1 MAALTYHTRR
11 AVLTFLT
18 WQVVAKQRHRIAGVV
33 RGVSGSGLS
42 LYIEPKE
49 VEAANTKLKTLSKC
63 VANRHRNDARNN
75 SGQHRTTRND
85 VRVMRRRREARACLR
100 VRTRLSQ
107 TIGSPKLSAEIAQL
121 ADAVATIDAAA
132 ARGRY
137 AAMLGGSAV
146 EFAESRGAAGLSVEG
161 ARHPLLE
168 WLPGAPRPSGNSAE
182 NSPSGAVPTD
192 YEIGG
197 GIRVVVVTGPNTGG
211 KTIGLKT
218 LGMCALNR
226 RDIAKIGGS
235 GRAEP

>member
-1 MAALTYHTRR
+1 M
-11 AVLTFLT
+11 
-18 WQVVAKQRHRIAGVV
+18 VAKQRHRIAGVV

-49 VEAANTKLKTLSKC
+49 VEAANTKLKTLSKYGE
-63 VANRHRNDARNN
+63 NRHRNDSRNN
-75 SGQHRTTRND
+75 PGQHRTTRND
-85 VRVMRRRREARACLR
+85 VRMMRRRREARAGLR

-107 TIGSPKLSAEIAQL
+107 TIGSAKLSAEITQL
-121 ADAVATIDAAA
+121 ADAVATIDAA

-168 WLPGAPRPSGNSAE
+168 WRPGAPRPSGHSAE
-182 NSPSGAVPTD
+182 NSPSTPTD

-218 LGMCALNR
+218 LGMCARNR
-226 RDIAKIGGS
+226 RDIAEIGGS

>member
-1 MAALTYHTRR
+1 M
-11 AVLTFLT
+11 
-18 WQVVAKQRHRIAGVV
+18 VAKQRHRIAGVV

-49 VEAANTKLKTLSKC
+49 VEAANTKLKTLSKYGET
-63 VANRHRNDARNN
+63 RHRDDPPNTPE
-75 SGQHRTTRND
+75 QHRTTRID
-85 VRVMRRRREARACLR
+85 VRMVHRRREARACLR

-107 TIGSPKLSAEIAQL
+107 TIGSEKLSAEISQL

-146 EFAESRGAAGLSVEG
+146 EFAESRGVAGLSVEG

-168 WLPGAPRPSGNSAE
+168 WRPGAPRPSGNSAE

-218 LGMCALNR
+218 LGMCALPRQKYR
-226 RDIAKIGGS
+226 RYRRLWEG
-235 GRAEP
+235 